1 MRYGPDAMDLAW
13 AVDAARREEL
23 ARLVSD
29 ARRNNRRL
37 RTALGTG
44 LMRLG
49 ERLLPNR
56 AAPTVRARP
65 SPR

>member
-1 MRYGPDAMDLAW
+1 MRYGPDATDLAW

-23 ARLVSD
+23 TRSMAD
-29 ARRNNRRL
+29 GRRAERRL
-37 RTALGTG
+37 RTMVGTG

-49 ERLLPNR
+49 ERLLPNK
-56 AAPTVRARP
+56 ASPTARARP